1 MQCCAAV
8 GATCRK
14 QQPCQLWVEG
24 LVGERGV
31 DCFVLWSYPIWVLM
45 SELFCC
51 QLYIPM
57 ALHSLILYFL
67 VIIDNADMYLM
78 LLINILWFQVE
89 RFTESQ
95 IDGIDFIVFYPYS
108 NSPLLLLT
116 NFKRYVMY
124 PYRVFLF
131 VAEPPVIDHSTPN
144 FIKCLS
150 EDLQLDCKTSHLSK
164 LSKLDWVMEYC

>member
-14 QQPCQLWVEG
+14 QQTCQLWVEG

-45 SELFCC
+45 SELF
-51 QLYIPM
+51 M

-67 VIIDNADMYLM
+67 VIIDNAYMYLM
-78 LLINILWFQVE
+78 LLINISWFQVE

-116 NFKRYVMY
+116 NFKRYVMTLIGY
-124 PYRVFLF
+124 FYLWLNLLWLTIQPQ
-131 VAEPPVIDHSTPN
+131 I
-144 FIKCLS
+144 LS
-150 EDLQLDCKTSHLSK
+150 S
-164 LSKLDWVMEYC
+164 V

>member
-14 QQPCQLWVEG
+14 QQTCQLWVEG

-31 DCFVLWSYPIWVLM
+31 ECFVLWSYPIWVLM

-51 QLYIPM
+51 RLYIPM

-67 VIIDNADMYLM
+67 VIIDNAYMYLM

-108 NSPLLLLT
+108 NSPLLLLI

-150 EDLQLDCKTSHLSK
+150 EDLQLDCKTSHLSE
-164 LSKLDWVMEYC
+164 LSKLDWVMEYY